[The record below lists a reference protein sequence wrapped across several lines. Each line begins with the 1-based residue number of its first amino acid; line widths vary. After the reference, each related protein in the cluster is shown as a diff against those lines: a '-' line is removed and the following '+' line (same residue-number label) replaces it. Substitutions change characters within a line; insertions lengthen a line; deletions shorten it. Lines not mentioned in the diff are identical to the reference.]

1 MDHQRPFH
9 ASTAKGRAFIG
20 GNRSGKTV
28 AGAAEIV
35 FWLKGEHPL
44 RPVPVPPVR
53 ARGIAVDFDH
63 GVELIMKPEIA
74 RWVPPSLLI
83 DGSWDKSYSRQLRQL
98 TLSNGSTLE
107 FLSYDQDL
115 DKHAGTSRHI
125 IWFDE
130 EPPKDIFNENM
141 ARLIDVGG
149 SYVLTMTPVEGMTWV
164 FDDIYMKAKNGDP
177 FIDVFE
183 AAMDMN
189 IHINVTEIEAY
200 LGGMTKEE
208 KDARRQGKF
217 VQLGG
222 LVYGGKY
229 FTEKNILPSLY
240 SSGSWASVRDNWK
253 IFTGMDHG
261 FRNPTCWLW
270 GAYDKNGRIIIFDEY
285 YRSDLVAG
293 AHAEQI
299 HERNRLL
306 SVEPE
311 YNVGD
316 PSIRNTDP
324 ITGTSVLLE
333 YQEHGLTINLA
344 NNDVSAG
351 INRVARMFENSLLMV
366 TENCEKLIWELNRYR
381 WAKWSNRR
389 TDETRN
395 PKDEPVKKDDH
406 ACDALR
412 YMVASRPVDDMVGL
426 DERVLGPL
434 GYSEALRSD
443 RERVDTD
450 LISVPD
456 TPIDPYLGGE
466 W

>member
-1 MDHQRPFH
+1 
-9 ASTAKGRAFIG
+9 
-20 GNRSGKTV
+20 
-28 AGAAEIV
+28 
-35 FWLKGEHPL
+35 
-44 RPVPVPPVR
+44 
-53 ARGIAVDFDH
+53 
-63 GVELIMKPEIA
+63 
-74 RWVPPSLLI
+74 
-83 DGSWDKSYSRQLRQL
+83 
-98 TLSNGSTLE
+98 LSNGSTLE

-208 KDARRQGKF
+208 RDARRQGKF

-240 SSGSWASVRDNWK
+240 TSGSWASVRDNWK
-253 IFTGMDHG
+253 LFTGMDHG

-306 SVEPE
+306 GVEPE